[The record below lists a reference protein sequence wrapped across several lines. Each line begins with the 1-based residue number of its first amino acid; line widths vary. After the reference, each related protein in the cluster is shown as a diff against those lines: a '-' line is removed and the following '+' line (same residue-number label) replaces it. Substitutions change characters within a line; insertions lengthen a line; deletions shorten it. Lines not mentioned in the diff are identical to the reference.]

1 MRHAMFTKVQVII
14 VGVPY
19 SESGLMHMGDITG
32 GTPYGATPLA
42 GQTVHANRAKT
53 S

>member
-1 MRHAMFTKVQVII
+1 MRPAMFTKVQVII

-19 SESGLMHMGDITG
+19 SESGLTHMGDITG